1 MKLDQADRP
10 RVRGGLMFP
19 KPRVYRDPANS
30 RHWAAWCPCGFTW
43 HTQWWRLALR
53 LALVHEHKQAAS

>member
-1 MKLDQADRP
+1 
-10 RVRGGLMFP
+10 MFP